1 MSDLIN
7 LFISLV
13 ASVEIRNLLEIQNN
27 DGLIEDFLKVVS
39 RGNETEIGEFVVS
52 HEELNKES
60 LLKKLSDL
68 SDQTKANDLNV
79 ATPFCYER

>member
-27 DGLIEDFLKVVS
+27 V
-39 RGNETEIGEFVVS
+39 NEYNYSLEIFI
-52 HEELNKES
+52 
-60 LLKKLSDL
+60 
-68 SDQTKANDLNV
+68 
-79 ATPFCYER
+79 

>member
-1 MSDLIN
+1 M
-7 LFISLV
+7 
-13 ASVEIRNLLEIQNN
+13 
-27 DGLIEDFLKVVS
+27 VS

-79 ATPFCYER
+79 ATLFVTVREKKYYCYIIAIYNNIYI